1 MSADA
6 VVETSDLEAVYGTGD
21 GVGPVDLRIA
31 AGQSV
36 LVLGPSGSGKSTLL
50 RLLHGAVPYAV
61 HAQVDGVVHVAG
73 RPVAGTGIAAG
84 STARFSSGN
93 ATSSSTS
100 GRQTPDSGSWAT
112 TPTTSARPAITVP
125 ATDRPAT
132 LTAPSTCAWT
142 ACGTAPCS
150 IRSRVDLPDPDGPST
165 STLWPGPMRRSTGPT
180 PSPVP

>member
-21 GVGPVDLRIA
+21 GVGPVDLRIT

-73 RPVAGTGIAAG
+73 RPVAGTGIAGLADVVG
-84 STARFSSGN
+84 VVA
-93 ATSSSTS
+93 
-100 GRQTPDSGSWAT
+100 Q
-112 TPTTSARPAITVP
+112 
-125 ATDRPAT
+125 
-132 LTAPSTCAWT
+132 
-142 ACGTAPCS
+142 
-150 IRSRVDLPDPDGPST
+150 DLS
-165 STLWPGPMRRSTGPT
+165 LIHI
-180 PSPVP
+180 